1 MVASRLPGGSTVPVL
16 GVAEDSIDKLLN
28 PDNYVVTGRLEIFIQ
43 TPTNTRYWTATSWV
57 QDRHNPMCELLDS
70 VPRSAKLKEDAFRGG
85 EAQHHS
91 PRHNGHGS
99 VSNRTAQKT
108 HVSSLC
114 VSLQQF
120 GAFMVCPM
128 SILISRKYGR
138 KIAVLYH
145 STMANKSVTPPSR
158 FGRVRLPGLPLDV
171 NTGPPGE

>member
-1 MVASRLPGGSTVPVL
+1 MGAPAPELEEGQGYWGLGRRADFAST
-16 GVAEDSIDKLLN
+16 K
-28 PDNYVVTGRLEIFIQ
+28 
-43 TPTNTRYWTATSWV
+43 
-57 QDRHNPMCELLDS
+57 
-70 VPRSAKLKEDAFRGG
+70 
-85 EAQHHS
+85 
-91 PRHNGHGS
+91 
-99 VSNRTAQKT
+99 AQKT

-145 STMANKSVTPPSR
+145 STIANKSVTPPSR
-158 FGRVRLPGLPLDV
+158 SGKVRLLGLPLDV